1 MSFPPL
7 GPSDF
12 TADLWSALQ
21 PSTSER
27 GRGLRALCGGAY
39 ALPLLVPSACER
51 WLTEIAQARSR
62 APHSEPPNSMH
73 DHGVDL
79 VPLGFGPRLDALLLR
94 LQPLLARLYPHFDGA
109 HLDAHHSYLV
119 EYGRD
124 LDESLAWHADDSEVT
139 LNLCLGEEFSGA
151 ELTFLGLRC
160 REHMQTRPKPEE
172 VLSIEHE
179 PGTLIL
185 HAGLHR
191 HRVEPIVSGT
201 RRNLIVWARSTRL
214 RRGTPPPAA
223 SYCPLHA

>member
-1 MSFPPL
+1 MSFPLL

-12 TADLWSALQ
+12 TAETWNALHTASQ
-21 PSTSER
+21 ARVQGVREV
-27 GRGLRALCGGAY
+27 CDGAF

-51 WLTEIAQARSR
+51 WLAEIAQARSTLP
-62 APHSEPPNSMH
+62 ASEPPNSMH
-73 DHGVDL
+73 DHGVEL
-79 VPLGFGPRLDALLLR
+79 VPLGFGPRIDDLLAR
-94 LQPLLARLYPHFDGA
+94 LQPLLARLYLHFGGG

-160 REHMQTRPKPEE
+160 REHMQTRPTAGEIHS
-172 VLSIEHE
+172 VEHE

-191 HRVEPIVSGT
+191 HRVEPIVSGI

-214 RRGTPPPAA
+214 RRGTPQPAA
-223 SYCPLHA
+223 SYCPLHG